1 MIRTMKRLQP
11 THTPTS
17 PASGHMPAPNNNTAT
32 DRAARAVDGNQ
43 KYAHDCAHLFEK
55 RMIFSRIMGRSG
67 VDRSHLACHE
77 QTAGGVQ
84 RVHGVCERVER
95 AGGWLCDGRGLS

>member
-17 PASGHMPAPNNNTAT
+17 PAPGHMPAPNNNTAT

-43 KYAHDCAHLFEK
+43 KYAHDRAHLFEK
-55 RMIFSRIMGRSG
+55 RTIFSRIMGSSG

-95 AGGWLCDGRGLS
+95 A